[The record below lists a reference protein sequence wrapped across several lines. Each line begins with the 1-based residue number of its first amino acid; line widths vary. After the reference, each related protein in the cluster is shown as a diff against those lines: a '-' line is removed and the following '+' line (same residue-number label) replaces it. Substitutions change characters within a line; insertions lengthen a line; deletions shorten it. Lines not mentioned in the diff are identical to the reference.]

1 METIMSFTTEQWA
14 RHERLVDMIRAAKK
28 RKEEWVRK
36 MQAQWK
42 EEDKMR
48 QEAADIHYYDIEG
61 L

>member
-1 METIMSFTTEQWA
+1 
-14 RHERLVDMIRAAKK
+14 MIRAAKK